1 MPGRKGSLFGNF
13 VKIFAKQLCYVK
25 GVGLLNHKFFK
36 AGTTSP
42 PACILSRQW
51 GLTLS
56 RHLLDRYLRNQILKI
71 HRYHNTH
78 SNDRDGDRVPCFSQ
92 TLCPGW
98 WAHRSLKQ

>member
-1 MPGRKGSLFGNF
+1 MKICFIIISQEPILRRFGKKIPGRKGILFGIS

-25 GVGLLNHKFFK
+25 GVGLLDHKLFK

-78 SNDRDGDRVPCFSQ
+78 F
-92 TLCPGW
+92 
-98 WAHRSLKQ
+98 